1 MSVAACQCCPLGGLW
16 CGVLLGVKK
25 ETRARVS
32 IVSECRLDGW
42 KSEEHQ
48 AAVNECSRV
57 LALLLSREFTPPPL
71 ALGKGIAGQTTGTK
85 TRAKDTQKAQAL
97 PILHVAEQ

>member
-1 MSVAACQCCPLGGLW
+1 VAACQCCPSGGLW

-48 AAVNECSRV
+48 AAVKRV
-57 LALLLSREFTPPPL
+57 LSGPLPATFKGCLHPPPL
-71 ALGKGIAGQTTGTK
+71 PSARK
-85 TRAKDTQKAQAL
+85 
-97 PILHVAEQ
+97 